1 MDFNESKGLRRHKMD
16 EDIALMIEHC
26 DTLIEAWELLKEQHV
41 DIGFTAKHTLEQKL
55 TTITPSSCSNQVGK
69 YIQALECG
77 FPDWWCTSVLIA
89 NLDGHFKD
97 FAQRVAIRKELP
109 SFETVAAE
117 LRQIKCMTQRDSEAS
132 AHRAQVRK
140 FQQAYESKGKGSEAK
155 KDAEKKTP
163 FMPPS

>member
-77 FPDWWCTSVLIA
+77 FPD
-89 NLDGHFKD
+89 
-97 FAQRVAIRKELP
+97 
-109 SFETVAAE
+109 
-117 LRQIKCMTQRDSEAS
+117 
-132 AHRAQVRK
+132 
-140 FQQAYESKGKGSEAK
+140 
-155 KDAEKKTP
+155 
-163 FMPPS
+163 